1 MADDSHT
8 KTFLQ
13 ANRLKIDFR
22 GFVLIAVILGIIL
35 ILLATLWTGLSN
47 FSPSSW
53 WSDEAEGESI
63 QADHIVF
70 TTKPISLTHFVDRNS
85 DGILQKTERAIREVE
100 AGCYQFTAIGPDTV
114 WDHYPNQ
121 TYDLGSIVRV
131 NGNDTGHSFSIK
143 EGQAPVVSFDPS
155 FGSGR
160 LIQTGAG
167 GYEVVKITFT
177 PSSGP
182 DCDT

>member
-22 GFVLIAVILGIIL
+22 GFVLIAVFAGIAL
-35 ILLATLWTGLSN
+35 IVLAASWAGLSN
-47 FSPSSW
+47 FSLPSW
-53 WSDEAEGESI
+53 WSDEDEGESF
-63 QADHIVF
+63 QVDHVVVS
-70 TTKPISLTHFVDRNS
+70 TKPIFLTHFVDRNS
-85 DGILQKTERAIREVE
+85 DGLLQNAERIIRKVKP
-100 AGCYQFTAIGPDTV
+100 GCYQFTATGPDTV
-114 WDHYPNQ
+114 WDQYPDQ

-131 NGNDTGHSFSIK
+131 NGNDTGHSFRIE
-143 EGQAPVVSFDPS
+143 EGKVPIVSFDPS
-155 FGSGR
+155 FGKGR

-167 GYEVVKITFT
+167 GYEVVKITLT

-182 DCDT
+182 DCDM